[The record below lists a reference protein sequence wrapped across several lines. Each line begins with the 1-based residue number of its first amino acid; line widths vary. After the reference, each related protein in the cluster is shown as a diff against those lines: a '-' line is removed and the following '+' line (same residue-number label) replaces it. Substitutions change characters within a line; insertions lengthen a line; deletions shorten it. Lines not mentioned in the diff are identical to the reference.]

1 MLVLSFVLRVGGK
14 TDLRQ
19 GMVTS
24 WLSLPGC
31 GWRCSRP
38 SQTALKGGRGRVS
51 LLSLG
56 AAGGQGL
63 YFPLWSRVF
72 QTAGLC
78 LPPQNEVPEAGSML
92 MSSLS
97 PPGALSNATSEDP
110 PLPPSPCPHLTA
122 PWEPPSWSW
131 LVPLCPGTQAPCLLS
146 APGSAPAVGGHLACP
161 PPRGPEGADSQGPGL
176 GG

>member
-110 PLPPSPCPHLTA
+110 QHPIA
-122 PWEPPSWSW
+122 QEPEPGCGTSW
-131 LVPLCPGTQAPCLLS
+131 PQ
-146 APGSAPAVGGHLACP
+146 LAS
-161 PPRGPEGADSQGPGL
+161 RERKWDGL
-176 GG
+176 GGAHYLVGPRICFLCWLWV